1 MAQERDILLT
11 NGIVRCVDAQDTIA
25 DALLLRRGRIA
36 AVGALAAVR
45 PSAAADAEV
54 MDLRG
59 ATVVPGFIDP
69 HNHLSIAAFA
79 PDCVDCST
87 PPKTRLAE
95 VLDAIE
101 RHCSNAPA
109 GQWVRGMG
117 FNFSHI
123 DEQRNPTRHELD
135 EVAPHNPVFL
145 IDASCHAGFV
155 NSLALARVGIDEH
168 TPDPGGGEIE
178 RDKRGV
184 PTGTLYENAANV
196 LHSTSWNAYAE
207 RDWDRSVEL
216 LHSKMKDYLAAG
228 ITFVGDAMVTAKS
241 AELYRRA
248 DAQGKLPFA
257 VQMLHAADH
266 FFDVHDLRRTDII
279 DRIKQPGNAKLIG
292 GTMKIFVDRAYPSPA
307 LDKIHNGCCAHAGI
321 AFYPK
326 SEVGRLAQRA
336 NELGIS
342 TAIHGMGNCAVNTV
356 MDAYENSRRGR
367 STDAVLRL
375 EHAFIA
381 EPEQGPRLAD
391 LGIDLVANPGLAY
404 LWGEVFSFWR
414 GDDQTHLRVLPVRSM
429 LDAGVRVSLGS
440 DHPCGSFAPLD
451 IIWTAVSRVSARGA
465 PIDPEEAIT
474 AAEALRLYTINAA
487 RASNRAGEEGSIEV
501 GKRANLAVIDR
512 DIVTCSTDDIRRAR
526 IVMTYVDGERAFECD
541 PVSRPSRDS

>member
-1 MAQERDILLT
+1 MAQKQDVLLI
-11 NGIVRCVDAQDTIA
+11 NAIVRTVDARNTVA
-25 DALLLRRGRIA
+25 EAVLMRNGTFA
-36 AVGALAAVR
+36 AVGSETEVR
-45 PSAAADAEV
+45 CCATPNAEV
-54 MDLRG
+54 LDLGG
-59 ATVVPGFIDP
+59 ATVVPGFIDA

-79 PDCVDCST
+79 PDCVDCAT
-87 PPKTRLAE
+87 PPKSTLAE
-95 VLDAIE
+95 VLGAIE
-101 RHCSNAPA
+101 QHCRTAPA
-109 GQWVRGMG
+109 GQWVRAMG
-117 FNFSHI
+117 FNMSYVR
-123 DEQRNPTRHELD
+123 EQRNPTRYELD

-155 NSLALARVGIDEH
+155 NSVALTRVGIDAH

-178 RDKRGV
+178 RDKTGE
-184 PTGTLYENAANV
+184 PTGVLYENAANV

-216 LHSKMKDYLAAG
+216 LHARMNDYLAVG
-228 ITFVGDAMVTAKS
+228 ITFVGDAMVTAKA

-248 DAQGKLPFA
+248 DAQRKLPFG

-266 FFDVHDLRRTDII
+266 FFDAHDLRRTDII
-279 DRIKQPGNAKLIG
+279 DRIKEPGSDRLIG

-307 LDKIHNGCCAHAGI
+307 LDKVHNGCCSHVGI

-326 SEVGRLAQRA
+326 SEVGRLAARA

-367 STDAVLRL
+367 SSDAVLRL

-381 EPEQGPRLAD
+381 EPKQAPRMAD

-414 GDDQTHLRVLPVRSM
+414 GDDQEHLRVLPVRSM
-429 LDAGVRVSLGS
+429 LDAGVRVSLAS
-440 DHPCGSFAPLD
+440 DHPCGSFSPAE
-451 IIWTAVSRVSARGA
+451 IIWTAVTRQSHKGA
-465 PIDPEEAIT
+465 FIDADEAIT
-474 AAEALRLYTINAA
+474 PDEALRLYTINAA
-487 RASNRAGEEGSIEV
+487 HASNRADRAGSIEV
-501 GKRANLAVIDR
+501 GKIANLVVLDR
-512 DIVTCSTDDIRRAR
+512 DIVTCPHDEIRHAC
-526 IVMTYVDGERAFECD
+526 VEMTYVDGEKVFARATSE
-541 PVSRPSRDS
+541 SA